1 VVPHVNVYINECVT
15 PPDVYSEVLS
25 NQPYVYN
32 KWTYN
37 DDIDVSTPDIEY
49 SEYDANNRFAIL
61 SPDLLSRA
69 DMYDLPDDD
78 SDDISDVL
86 TVKVLAVV
94 TSMCKRITIS
104 KKFKKHV
111 KGGSKRV
118 VYLDTCADEN
128 LLNSAN
134 LFHNVC
140 KSSSPIIVHGVNT
153 NGSGLYVN
161 VEGETDFG
169 RGYYNSKSVGNIL
182 SFGKV
187 KDVSHDV
194 SYQKTDDTFSIQVKY
209 GGPVYLFTRDVGLT
223 NIYKCDLD
231 KDVVFYP
238 TVAENND
245 VISLRNHIHE
255 SDEDCRVRYVALS
268 ASVNAEASLKATKKC
283 TIMSLTVRE
292 NRNKYTT
299 RQNQQADLARE
310 YQRKLGFSTEQML
323 IKLVNRGKLKHNKI
337 TAQDAMRSLDIHG
350 PSLGGLKGKT
360 TSHKSPV
367 QAEIELIR
375 SDVQPDQTMYSDL
388 MFVNGR
394 PFFVS
399 VFLPSDFVQIT
410 RVKSKKEVHLLQVMV
425 YHVRHVKN
433 RGFKV
438 PLIKVDGE
446 GAMNT
451 DFFKGQISKEVGTLL
466 EACGSD
472 EHISEIERKIRQIKE
487 LIRCVY
493 NMLHFNVPSSLLD
506 WLVKYAVSRII
517 LLPTRNSEDY
527 VSPREKIYGK
537 IIDVD
542 KELKHGFGD
551 FVYVH
556 PDGVDNTLNPRGHVG
571 LALMPSGN
579 ATGSWV
585 YMLLHNGE
593 TVIRGKVTNLPM
605 TDEVILHLNTLAKK
619 NKGKYPVNMC
629 PVFDRGVEYHTIY
642 SDEIDPTANDNDIA
656 TRSPEQNSIRHD
668 DEGDELQVV
677 LDTIELNKED
687 GYNDS
692 NVDYY
697 KEFEYVDA
705 HIHNIYDENVDA
717 HPIRENRPVEVDI
730 DDPILYADIDVNM
743 DNHYHAIVRT
753 PAKDHRVPTNQD
765 NSIILHDIFGDD
777 SDDELN
783 DVDNINDSLQTDE
796 GVVSNDN
803 DVALDDTAAIRDVP
817 MSSEPNVV
825 PENDFIPRRSTRNHQ
840 SGRWST
846 KVIGI
851 SQFRQSKRRYCM
863 NMTVKQGLAQF
874 GDVATDSIVKEMS
887 QCVDKDVFQGEFYD
901 QLSPEEKKSIITS
914 NMFLKEKFLA
924 DGMFEKLKSRIIAGG
939 HLQDREIYDNGSSPT
954 IDTSSVFML
963 AAIAAAEHR
972 CVATMDFPG
981 AFLNGKMPLKGKHSV
996 LMKLN
1001 KFLMGVLV
1009 KIAPE
1014 FAKFVRPDG
1023 TGVVRLKKALY
1034 GCVESA
1040 RLWYEHLKKDLELLG
1055 FKCNPYDVCVFN
1067 RLEKCGSQTT
1077 LGIHVDDVMC
1087 TAGTEVIID
1096 DLFTQLSAKYPGLVQ
1111 KRGRVHNYLGMVF
1124 DFTVIGKAKITM
1136 PLFTGDF
1143 LEGVKDI
1150 EGVSPTPATNDL
1162 FKVKD
1167 VDISPLLCKSKRERF
1182 HSIVAQTL
1190 YLSKRVRPD
1199 LLTSVSFLTKRV
1211 LCAQDDDWNKLV
1223 RLIQY
1228 IRFTNYMGIV
1238 LEGTSLS
1245 VLAWIDSSFA
1255 VHTNMRGHTGI
1266 VVGVGVGPIYCR
1278 SVTQKLNT
1286 TSSTECELVG
1296 FADEVPKVL
1305 WVRNFMIEQGYKIGP
1320 STVYQDNQSTM
1331 ALVKNGRSKSERTR
1345 HIAIRYFFMADRVAS
1360 GEISVEYMPTGDM
1373 LADILTKPLQGALF
1387 KRLRDRLLNWYTDK
1401 DGNPFDK

>member
-1 VVPHVNVYINECVT
+1 M
-15 PPDVYSEVLS
+15 
-25 NQPYVYN
+25 
-32 KWTYN
+32 
-37 DDIDVSTPDIEY
+37 DI
-49 SEYDANNRFAIL
+49 
-61 SPDLLSRA
+61 
-69 DMYDLPDDD
+69 
-78 SDDISDVL
+78 
-86 TVKVLAVV
+86 
-94 TSMCKRITIS
+94 
-104 KKFKKHV
+104 
-111 KGGSKRV
+111 
-118 VYLDTCADEN
+118 
-128 LLNSAN
+128 
-134 LFHNVC
+134 
-140 KSSSPIIVHGVNT
+140 
-153 NGSGLYVN
+153 
-161 VEGETDFG
+161 
-169 RGYYNSKSVGNIL
+169 
-182 SFGKV
+182 
-187 KDVSHDV
+187 
-194 SYQKTDDTFSIQVKY
+194 Y
-209 GGPVYLFTRDVGLT
+209 G
-223 NIYKCDLD
+223 
-231 KDVVFYP
+231 
-238 TVAENND
+238 A
-245 VISLRNHIHE
+245 
-255 SDEDCRVRYVALS
+255 
-268 ASVNAEASLKATKKC
+268 
-283 TIMSLTVRE
+283 
-292 NRNKYTT
+292 
-299 RQNQQADLARE
+299 
-310 YQRKLGFSTEQML
+310 
-323 IKLVNRGKLKHNKI
+323 
-337 TAQDAMRSLDIHG
+337 
-350 PSLGGLKGKT
+350 SLGGLKGKT
-360 TSHKSPV
+360 TSHKSPIY
-367 QAEIELIR
+367 AEIELVR
-375 SDVQPDQTMYSDL
+375 STVQADQSMFSDL

-410 RVKSKKEVHLLQVMV
+410 RVKSKKELHLLQVMV
-425 YHVRHVKN
+425 YHLRHIKN

-438 PLIKVDGE
+438 PIIRVDGE
-446 GAMNT
+446 GALNT
-451 DFFKGQISKEVGTLL
+451 DFFKGQISKEVGTVL

-487 LIRCVY
+487 LIRCVV

-517 LLPTRNSEDY
+517 LLPTRNSEDHI
-527 VSPREKIYGK
+527 SPREIIYGK
-537 IIDVD
+537 VIDVD

-551 FVYVH
+551 LVHVH
-556 PDGVDNTLNPRGHVG
+556 PDGVDNSLNARGHVG

-593 TVIRGKVTNLPM
+593 TVVRGKVTNLPM
-605 TDEVILHLNTLAKK
+605 SDDIILHLNTLAKK
-619 NKGKYPVNMC
+619 NKGKYPITMC
-629 PVFDRGVEYHTIY
+629 PVFDRGKEYHTIY
-642 SDEIDPTANDNDIA
+642 SDEIDLTVDNDDIDSQLPA
-656 TRSPEQNSIRHD
+656 KNTIRHD
-668 DEGDELQVV
+668 DDGDEEQVV
-677 LDTIELNKED
+677 LDTIELNRED
-687 GYNDS
+687 VYNDD
-692 NVDYY
+692 NVDYQ
-697 KEFEYVDA
+697 EYADVDA
-705 HIHNIYDENVDA
+705 HIHAQNEDVDVHVIA
-717 HPIRENRPVEVDI
+717 HRNYNHKPYVH
-730 DDPILYADIDVNM
+730 DDMTDVTDLDMLNLRKGL
-743 DNHYHAIVRT
+743 DDLDCT
-753 PAKDHRVPTNQD
+753 PAEDPRVPDNQD
-765 NSIILHDIFGDD
+765 NTQILHDIFGDD
-777 SDDELN
+777 SDDELDN
-783 DVDNINDSLQTDE
+783 SYVDDAEHSLQTNE
-796 GVVSNDN
+796 GVVSDN
-803 DVALDDTAAIRDVP
+803 DDVVSDDNTAIPQYKYTCDALPD
-817 MSSEPNVV
+817 SG
-825 PENDFIPRRSTRNHQ
+825 FFPRRSSRNHQ
-840 SGRWST
+840 AGRWNT

-851 SQFRQSKRRYCM
+851 SHSRRTRHRYCM
-863 NMTVKQGLAQF
+863 NMTVKQGLTQF
-874 GDVATDSIVKEMS
+874 GDVATESIVKEMS

-901 QLSPEEKKSIITS
+901 KLSPEEKKSVITS

-954 IDTSSVFML
+954 IDTSSVFMM

-972 CVATMDFPG
+972 CVATMDWPG
-981 AFLNGKMPLKGKHSV
+981 AFLNAAMPLKGKHSV
-996 LMKLN
+996 LMRLN

-1009 KIAPE
+1009 KIAPR

-1040 RLWYEHLKKDLELLG
+1040 RLWYENLKKDLELLG

-1087 TAGTEVIID
+1087 TAETEVIID
-1096 DLFTQLSAKYPGLVQ
+1096 DLFAQLSAKYPGLVQ

-1124 DFTVIGKAKITM
+1124 DFTVIGTAKVTM

-1167 VDISPLLCKSKRERF
+1167 IDISPLLCKSKRERF

-1228 IRFTNYMGIV
+1228 IRYTNYMGIV

-1255 VHTNMRGHTGI
+1255 VHTDMRGHTGV
-1266 VVGVGVGPIYCR
+1266 VVGVGIGPIYCR

-1296 FADEVPKVL
+1296 FADEVPKAL
-1305 WVRNFMIEQGYKIGP
+1305 WVRNFMIEQGYKVGP
-1320 STVYQDNQSTM
+1320 ATVYQDNQSTM

-1401 DGNPFDK
+1401 NGVTFDK